1 MKEYVQTPELEAS
14 SDFRNFLPFSIKGKF
29 TYFFFVLVILVS
41 TLAWL
46 SISHLNRIDSG
57 WGTYQQDVAPREVY
71 LQNIK
76 AQFGYGGMIH
86 NFKNYVLRG
95 TDKYIPRIEQNYQ
108 SLSEQINAYR
118 NLANLSPSER
128 DALVQIFN
136 VATKYQQA
144 TNVAARMYQEGKTA
158 TEIDAVVKIDD
169 KPALDAFERLNQEY
183 GRLTD
188 QVGAKVDEQIYL
200 ADKTIKLGSF
210 VIVLVSVGVLFL
222 LYRNVVGRVQ
232 GLADICQDLTHGNGD
247 LTKRIE
253 FKGHDELTKATSYI
267 NQFLEQVHHV
277 VSQVVITSQALEKN
291 ACTLRDHN
299 QEATSS
305 ITRQQ
310 AEIEQVATAIN
321 QFSATVHEVASS
333 AENAALQA
341 QQATTLAS
349 DGLQSVA
356 SSEEAIQGLVGHLQ
370 EAHDT
375 IHSVESDSEKIGSVL
390 EVIRAIADQTNL
402 LALNAA
408 IEAARAGEH
417 GRGFSVVAEEVRS
430 LANRTQISTEDINKM
445 ISDLQQSS
453 QGAVS
458 AMEVGHEEVLRNV
471 ELSEQATE
479 SLVKIEAAVGHIS
492 SSNEQIATAAEE
504 QQMVSEDIN
513 RNIHNISQLADTT
526 SLLAQNNEQAS
537 VDLQNLSHQLAQL
550 VARFSV

>member
-14 SDFRNFLPFSIKGKF
+14 SDFRSFLPFSIKGKF

-57 WGTYQQDVAPREVY
+57 WGTYQQNVAPREVY

-95 TDKYIPRIEQNYQ
+95 TDKYVSRIEQNYQ
-108 SLSEQINAYR
+108 RLSEQINAYR
-118 NLANLSPSER
+118 NLADLSPHER

-144 TNVAARMYQEGKTA
+144 TYVAARMYQEGKTA

-169 KPALDAFERLNQEY
+169 KPALDAFDRLNQEY
-183 GRLTD
+183 GRLTE
-188 QVGAKVDEQIYL
+188 QVGTQVDEQINL

-232 GLADICQDLTHGNGD
+232 GLADICQDLTYGNGD

-253 FKGHDELTKATSYI
+253 FKGHDELTTATSYI

-277 VSQVVITSQALEKN
+277 VSQVVITSQELEKN
-291 ACTLRDHN
+291 ACALRDHN

-305 ITRQQ
+305 ITQQQ

-341 QQATTLAS
+341 QQATALAS

-375 IHSVESDSEKIGSVL
+375 INSVEADSEKIGSVL

-458 AMEVGHEEVLRNV
+458 AMEVGHEEVLKNV

-479 SLVKIEAAVGHIS
+479 ALVKIESAVGHIS

-513 RNIHNISQLADTT
+513 RNIHNISHLADAT
-526 SLLAQNNEQAS
+526 SLLAQNNERAS
-537 VDLQNLSHQLAQL
+537 VELQALSHQLARL